1 MTKPTRDLVVTKIR
15 QVLPDA
21 DVAEILAILDR
32 YRDPERNRVHLAILK
47 LCDEE
52 GKPDPA
58 GYVNTANRDFR
69 DVLMWAEAPN
79 QAKLIACCDA
89 GLRAEITEQDR
100 TQYREWLDK
109 R

>member
-1 MTKPTRDLVVTKIR
+1 MTKPMRDLVVTKIS
-15 QVLPDA
+15 QVFPDGN
-21 DVAEILAILDR
+21 VAGNLAILDR
-32 YRDPERNRVHLAILK
+32 YRDTERDRVQLAILK

-52 GKPDPA
+52 GKADPA
-58 GYVNTANRDFR
+58 GYVDAANRDFR

>member
-1 MTKPTRDLVVTKIR
+1 MTIPLRDLVLTKIN
-15 QVLPDA
+15 QVFPDRDAA
-21 DVAEILAILDR
+21 DMLTVLDR
-32 YRDPERNRVHLAILK
+32 YAGPDRERVHLAILK

-52 GKPDPA
+52 RKPDPSD
-58 GYVNTANRDFR
+58 YVDAANRDYR

-79 QAKLIACCDA
+79 AAKLIACCDA

-100 TQYREWLDK
+100 TQYRTWLAK